1 MKKILVVITIILAL
15 VGLLF
20 ASPILGKE
28 DKSGS
33 VFYGTAYAGGGGGEI

>member
-28 DKSGS
+28 GKSDP
-33 VFYGTAYAGGGGGEI
+33 VYYGAAYASGGGGGI